1 MPIFRVLVVDDYEPF
16 RRLVRLILQLRD
28 DLQIV
33 GEAADGLEAVQ
44 KAKELQPDLIL
55 LDVDLPK
62 LNGIQ
67 VASRLRDH
75 LPLAKILFLS
85 VESSSDVVREALIR
99 GAVGYVNKLKAQSE
113 LLPAVKRV
121 LAGKQ
126 FVGSGLEYDSSEC
139 TTTPPLP
146 RHHEMLIYSEDAVL
160 VASFTRFISTAL
172 AAGNPVIVVAS
183 KSHLDSLLQSLMAEG
198 LDMAAATKGG
208 TFVSLG
214 VAETLSTFM
223 VDDLPDPDR
232 FMNAATDMILA
243 AAKVAKEGHARV
255 AACGECAP
263 SLWAQG
269 KTDGAVWLERL
280 WNDLAKKYELDLLCA
295 YPTNSFHGARHER
308 AFKNICAEHSAV
320 HSR

>member
-1 MPIFRVLVVDDYEPF
+1 MSTFRILVVDDYEPF
-16 RRLVRLILQLRD
+16 RRVVRLILQPRD

-44 KAKELQPDLIL
+44 KAKELRPDLIL
-55 LDVDLPK
+55 LDIDLPK

-67 VASRLRDH
+67 AARRLHDINPR
-75 LPLAKILFLS
+75 AKILFLS
-85 VESSSDVVREALIR
+85 VESSSDVVREALSL
-99 GAVGYVNKLKAQSE
+99 GGVGYVNKLNAQSE
-113 LLPAVKRV
+113 LLSAIKTV
-121 LAGKQ
+121 LGGKQ
-126 FVGSGLEYDSSEC
+126 FVGSGLEYEPKS
-139 TTTPPLP
+139 TATPALP
-146 RHHEMLIYSEDAVL
+146 QHHEMLIYSDDTAL
-160 VASFTRFISTAL
+160 VKSFTHFIAAAM
-172 AAGNPVIVVAS
+172 AAGNPAIVVAT
-183 KSHLDSLLQSLMAEG
+183 KSHLDSLLQSLRAEG
-198 LDMAAATKGG
+198 LDIAAATKSG

-232 FMNAATDMILA
+232 FMNAATDMMRA

-269 KTDGAVWLERL
+269 KTDAAVWLERL
-280 WNDLAKKYELDLLCA
+280 WNDLAKKYEVDLLCA
-295 YPTNSFHGARHER
+295 YPSNRFHNGRDER